1 MGLKWVFCSK
11 HQDIVTFRWWGTVNR
26 FLRPLFVSRSKW
38 KTWTTDEW
46 SKRGYSY
53 FSYKFFISTDWFLCY
68 FLFSDERTKGGLL
81 ANFAIQDFCSIP
93 GHWTLFS
100 AMFSMRDSIRWQI
113 SFWECVLIGTVI
125 LFPDME
131 ISWYWLN
138 WKAFYFLS
146 FVAMLQRSLCVPRM
160 APLPAA

>member
-1 MGLKWVFCSK
+1 MGLKYVLFQTSGYRHVPLVRNGEPLSSATICIQVEMK
-11 HQDIVTFRWWGTVNR
+11 DLNDWWMIKKR
-26 FLRPLFVSRSKW
+26 LFI
-38 KTWTTDEW
+38 
-46 SKRGYSY
+46 
-53 FSYKFFISTDWFLCY
+53 FFIQNFLFLQIGFCVI

-160 APLPAA
+160 TLLPAA